1 MYITSPKRKNGSTVV
16 RLVESFWK
24 EGKVKNRIIKTIG
37 QSKDPVIIEQY
48 KKLAR
53 ELLDKHKKGILSL
66 SSLSEKMSIDLLRLK
81 GEDRYNKGFEDIL
94 GSSYEK
100 LGLRELIKTGKNRKA
115 LNEALKNMVLMRVF
129 SPCSKL
135 RSCYLLEE
143 HFNKKLSHKQVLNMM
158 DHVSRSEKEIKKE
171 MFQSLL
177 KGREELEL
185 LLFDVTTLYFES
197 VSPGELKD
205 FGYSKDGKFNE
216 VQLVLGVLSDKEG
229 LPLSYELFPVGTG
242 EAKTLISVL
251 SSYVREHRVCRLRVV
266 ADRAMFSDNNF
277 CFFEEI
283 EKELGIKVEYVVSSP
298 LKKLPGEVKERI
310 LEFKRKIEEGKR
322 EGFGFLSKSPS
333 KAVSS
338 SYEFSYKGRRMIV
351 SYSEELRARDEKI
364 LDRLRCLGKGGKVPA
379 SRLIKNT
386 GVRRYLK
393 TARGVIGID
402 EKKIFQ
408 DRLWDGLYGVCS
420 NRKDKAKN
428 LLESYRCLW
437 KIEEL
442 FRINKHTLKMCP
454 IYHRLTKR
462 IRAHILICFLA
473 YAVLRKTEMVLKKA
487 GLSFSPQELIDILKN
502 VETFILTDKMKRPA
516 VSYAIPRTLSEPAQK
531 IYSVFNK
538 DYAKKLYKLEILT
551 KLKGEKEKIKKS

>member
-1 MYITSPKRKNGSTVV
+1 MESYRKD
-16 RLVESFWK
+16 
-24 EGKVKNRIIKTIG
+24 GKVKTRIIKTIG
-37 QSKDPVIIEQY
+37 QSKDLKKIEEFKLSAKRLLEEY
-48 KKLAR
+48 KKA
-53 ELLDKHKKGILSL
+53 KGDTPRSFFPV
-66 SSLSEKMSIDLLRLK
+66 DLGRFFGLFRH
-81 GEDRYNKGFEDIL
+81 NKGLEDIL
-94 GSSYEK
+94 GSSYES
-100 LGLRELIKTGKNRKA
+100 LSFSSLIRSGKNTQS
-115 LNEALKNMVLMRVF
+115 LNEVLKDMVLMRVF

-143 HFNKKLSHKQVLNMM
+143 HFQRKLSHKRVLNMM
-158 DHVSRSEKEIKKE
+158 DHVSRGEKEIKRE
-171 MFQSLL
+171 MFHSLL
-177 KGREELEL
+177 RGREELEL

-229 LPLSYELFPVGTG
+229 LPLSYELFPGGTG
-242 EAKTLISVL
+242 EAKTLSSVL
-251 SSYVREHRVCRLRVV
+251 GSFVREHKVGRLRVV
-266 ADRAMFSDNNF
+266 ADRAIFSDNNF
-277 CFFEEI
+277 CFLEEI
-283 EKELGIKVEYVVSSP
+283 EKDLGIKVEYVVSSP

-310 LEFKRKIEEGKR
+310 LEFKRKIEEGKSKR
-322 EGFGFLSKSPS
+322 EGFGVLGSS
-333 KAVSS
+333 KAVNS

-351 SYSEELRARDEKI
+351 SYSEELRARDEKKREKI
-364 LDRLRCLGKGGKVPA
+364 LERLRSLGKGGKVPA

-393 TARGVIGID
+393 TVRGVIGID

-442 FRINKHTLKMCP
+442 FRINKHTLRMRP

-487 GLSFSPQELIDILKN
+487 GLSFSPQELIDILRG
-502 VETFILTDKMKRPA
+502 VELFVIKDKRGKDGKE
-516 VSYAIPRTLSEPAQK
+516 YIIPKKLSKKAER
-531 IYSVFNK
+531 IYSAF
-538 DYAKKLYKLEILT
+538 KKTFPDTAFPFTKTEQKLQM
-551 KLKGEKEKIKKS
+551 